1 MNVRCK
7 YFSTDFRLLQLSS
20 YFLNSYNLHASYS
33 TTNYPD
39 ISDWLKFFI
48 LRNCQLLEQQ
58 KRMGRSGWEVGG
70 EREYEYLLFMVR
82 TLTNRDAVNLPSHCH
97 LFSSLSCQGNSNC
110 RLKRRILLKYDM
122 QCRLQIFFIRE
133 KSSILGSHLT
143 QSRVRRKMLEV
154 FERSFFEGDLP
165 WNIREILILFV
176 LTPMV
181 IYFS

>member
-39 ISDWLKFFI
+39 MSDWLKF
-48 LRNCQLLEQQ
+48 
-58 KRMGRSGWEVGG
+58 
-70 EREYEYLLFMVR
+70 FMVR

-133 KSSILGSHLT
+133 KSSILGSHLP
-143 QSRVRRKMLEV
+143 QSRVWRKMLEV
-154 FERSFFEGDLP
+154 FERSFFGEDLP
-165 WNIREILILFV
+165 WNIREILILFL